1 MLIIKLAGIYRLR
14 GIGNEIECIIFLRC
28 LNLLAGCTTQPNT
41 SLYHQLGE
49 QAGLE
54 KLTDSFITQI
64 GNDKQV
70 FHYFEHSNI
79 SHFRQGFISHLCSLV
94 EGPCEYKGDSMV
106 AIHTGMNINRKRLQS
121 RCRFINKCNERA
133 KYPTYSAK

>member
-1 MLIIKLAGIYRLR
+1 MKISVF
-14 GIGNEIECIIFLRC
+14 IFCC
-28 LNLLAGCTTQPNT
+28 LSLLSGCTTQPNT
-41 SLYHQLGE
+41 SLYQQLGE

-54 KLTDSFITQI
+54 KLTDSFIAQI

-79 SHFRQGFISHLCSLV
+79 SHFRQGFISHLCSLA

-106 AIHTGMNINRKRLQS
+106 AIHTGMNINEKDFNHVVDLL
-121 RCRFINKCNERA
+121 INAMNEQNIPHTVQNKILA
-133 KYPTYSAK
+133 KMAPLRGEIIKI

>member
-1 MLIIKLAGIYRLR
+1 MKISVF
-14 GIGNEIECIIFLRC
+14 IFCC
-28 LNLLAGCTTQPNT
+28 LSLLLGCTTQPNT
-41 SLYHQLGE
+41 SLYQQLGE

-70 FHYFEHSNI
+70 FHYFEHSSI

-106 AIHTGMNINRKRLQS
+106 AIHTGMNINEKDFNHVVDLL
-121 RCRFINKCNERA
+121 INAMNEQNIPHTVQNKILA
-133 KYPTYSAK
+133 KMAPLRGEIIKI

>member
-1 MLIIKLAGIYRLR
+1 MKISVF
-14 GIGNEIECIIFLRC
+14 IFCC
-28 LNLLAGCTTQPNT
+28 LSLLLGCTTQPNT
-41 SLYHQLGE
+41 SLYQQLGE

-70 FHYFEHSNI
+70 FHYFEHSSI

-106 AIHTGMNINRKRLQS
+106 AIHTGMNINEKDFNHVVDLL
-121 RCRFINKCNERA
+121 INAMNEQNIPHTVQNEILA
-133 KYPTYSAK
+133 KMAPLRGEIIKI

>member
-1 MLIIKLAGIYRLR
+1 MKLSVF
-14 GIGNEIECIIFLRC
+14 IFCC
-28 LNLLAGCTTQPNT
+28 LNLLLGCTTQPNT
-41 SLYHQLGE
+41 SLYQQLGE

-54 KLTDSFITQI
+54 KLTDSFIAQI

-79 SHFRQGFISHLCSLV
+79 SHFRQGFFSHLCSLV

-106 AIHTGMNINRKRLQS
+106 AIHTGMNINEKDFNHVVDLL
-121 RCRFINKCNERA
+121 INAMNEQNIPHTVQNKILA
-133 KYPTYSAK
+133 KMAPLRGEIIKI